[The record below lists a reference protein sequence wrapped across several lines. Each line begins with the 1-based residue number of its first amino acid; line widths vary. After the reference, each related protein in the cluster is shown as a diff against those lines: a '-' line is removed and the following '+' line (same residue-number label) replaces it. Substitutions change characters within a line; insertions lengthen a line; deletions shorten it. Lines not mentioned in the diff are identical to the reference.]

1 MQTMPVSQRFIK
13 QAEDIIKKRRPSI
26 QFLKCDGH
34 EIFFKESDGNLYSMN
49 ALYLDLGILRVVRH
63 YITVDFEQ
71 RTKRVDV
78 VYRTY
83 VTDENF
89 MTKDYD
95 FHLQESFDNDLESG
109 IKLATELA
117 QEKNCVYTGVN
128 EWRNG

>member
-1 MQTMPVSQRFIK
+1 MQTMPVSQKFIS
-13 QAEDIIKKRRPSI
+13 QAENIIKKKRESI

-78 VYRTY
+78 TYRKY

-95 FHLQESFDNDLESG
+95 FQIQHSFDNDLDSG
-109 IKLATELA
+109 VKMANELA
-117 QEKNCVYTGVN
+117 QEMNCVYTGVN
-128 EWRNG
+128 KWTN

>member
-1 MQTMPVSQRFIK
+1 MPVSQKFIS
-13 QAEDIIKKRRPSI
+13 QAENIIKKKRESI

-78 VYRTY
+78 TYRKY

-95 FHLQESFDNDLESG
+95 FQIQHSHQN
-109 IKLATELA
+109 I
-117 QEKNCVYTGVN
+117 V
-128 EWRNG
+128 

>member
-1 MQTMPVSQRFIK
+1 MQTMPVSQKFIS
-13 QAEDIIKKRRPSI
+13 QAENIIKKKRESI

-34 EIFFKESDGNLYSMN
+34 DIYFKESDGNLYSMN

-78 VYRTY
+78 TYRKY

-95 FHLQESFDNDLESG
+95 FQIQHSFDNDLESG
-109 IKLATELA
+109 IELANELA
-117 QEKNCVYTGVN
+117 QEMNCVYTGVN
-128 EWRNG
+128 KWTN